1 MNNQEKSEVQLLKEF
16 QELQQAYE
24 SLKVSVEAN
33 LREHKRTEDALRQS
47 EEKYRLLI
55 ENSNDIIYT
64 LTLEGVFMFV
74 SSAWTSLIGH
84 PVAEI
89 LGKPFHLFVHPDDL
103 PRCWT
108 FLQQVIATGKQ
119 QHGVEYR
126 VLCTDGTWNWHT
138 SSIAPIRDEA
148 GRIIGVEGVAKEI
161 TERKEAEDLLKRT
174 HQNYETFFHTIDD
187 FLFVLDDKGNIIY
200 TNNTVSKRLGY
211 TPEELVGIS
220 VLMMHPPERREE
232 AARTV
237 GEMLDGITESCPIPL
252 ITKSGI
258 QIPVETRIFH
268 GIWNDN
274 PAIFGISKDI
284 SKIKLSEEKF
294 AKVFY
299 LNPSTCGLSDLDTG
313 EYIEVNDQF
322 YSLLGFEKNEVIGK
336 TAQELG
342 ILTAESAKSILQ
354 NANSDG
360 KLINVE
366 ADLKAKNGD
375 IKHVLMSAENIYVQD
390 KKYRYTVVHDIT
402 ERKQVE
408 AELSFNKTN
417 LELALEASQMGSWIF
432 HIAKNK
438 RIFDN
443 QTCSLLGLDRTSFK
457 GTSEEFFEAIHPDD
471 RQLVRAALKKNL
483 EQKALYIAEYR
494 VVWSDGSIHYISAR
508 GKLLCDEKGNP
519 QMITGINWDITDRKK
534 AEQELIIAKERAEKS
549 DRLKST
555 FIANMSHEIRT
566 PMNGILGFAEI
577 LKEPDLTGEEQQQ
590 YINIIEKSG
599 MRMLNIINDIIDI
612 SKIEAGLMK
621 INLKESNID
630 EQIEYLCTFFKPE
643 VEAKGMK
650 LFFNKTV
657 PESKTVIIT
666 DREKLYAIFTNLIKN
681 TIKYSKE
688 GTIEIGYSKKNETL
702 DFYVKDTGIG
712 IPKEKQEAIF
722 ERFIQVN
729 SGDEITAQGAGLGL
743 SITKAYVEIL
753 GGTIGV
759 ESEEGVGS
767 TFFFSLPC
775 NPEAENKAIGQ
786 QQPAPLDTNDHI
798 QKLKLLVVEDD
809 EVSRKLIDS
818 VVKLFGK
825 EILHAKTGVEAVD
838 ACRKNADIDLVLMD
852 IRMPEMD
859 GYEATREIR
868 KFNERVAIIAQ
879 TAYGLSGEREKAME
893 AGCND
898 YIAKP
903 LKKEYLVELMRKI
916 FKHSY

>member
-1 MNNQEKSEVQLLKEF
+1 MNNQEKSKEQLLKEF
-16 QELQQAYE
+16 QELQQAYD

-33 LREHKRTEDALRQS
+33 LLEHKQTEDALRQS

-74 SSAWTSLIGH
+74 SSAWMTLIGH
-84 PVAEI
+84 SEKEV
-89 LGKPFHLFVHPDDL
+89 LGKSFHQFVHPDDL
-103 PRCWT
+103 PRCWA
-108 FLQQVIATGKQ
+108 FLQKVIATGERQ
-119 QHGVEYR
+119 QGIGYR
-126 VLCTDGTWNWHT
+126 VRHTDGTWSWHT
-138 SSIAPIRDEA
+138 SNIGPIRDEA
-148 GRIIGVEGVAKEI
+148 GTVIGVEGI
-161 TERKEAEDLLKRT
+161 
-174 HQNYETFFHTIDD
+174 
-187 FLFVLDDKGNIIY
+187 
-200 TNNTVSKRLGY
+200 
-211 TPEELVGIS
+211 
-220 VLMMHPPERREE
+220 
-232 AARTV
+232 AR
-237 GEMLDGITESCPIPL
+237 
-252 ITKSGI
+252 
-258 QIPVETRIFH
+258 
-268 GIWNDN
+268 
-274 PAIFGISKDI
+274 
-284 SKIKLSEEKF
+284 
-294 AKVFY
+294 
-299 LNPSTCGLSDLDTG
+299 
-313 EYIEVNDQF
+313 
-322 YSLLGFEKNEVIGK
+322 
-336 TAQELG
+336 
-342 ILTAESAKSILQ
+342 
-354 NANSDG
+354 
-360 KLINVE
+360 
-366 ADLKAKNGD
+366 
-375 IKHVLMSAENIYVQD
+375 
-390 KKYRYTVVHDIT
+390 DIT
-402 ERKQVE
+402 VHKQVE

-417 LELALEASQMGSWIF
+417 LELALQASQMGSWIF
-432 HIAKNK
+432 RIAENK

-443 QTCSLLGLDRTSFK
+443 QTCSLLGIDRTTFR
-457 GTSEEFFEAIHPDD
+457 GTTEEFFAAIHPDD
-471 RQLVRAALKKNL
+471 RQQVREALKKTIELNVS
-483 EQKALYIAEYR
+483 YVAEYR
-494 VVWSDGSIHYISAR
+494 VVWSDGSIHCISAR

-519 QMITGINWDITDRKK
+519 QMITGINWDITERKK

-555 FIANMSHEIRT
+555 FLANMSHEIRT

-630 EQIEYLCTFFKPE
+630 EQIEYMCTFFKPE

-657 PESKTVIIT
+657 TANKTVIIT

-681 TIKYSKE
+681 AIKYSKG

-702 DFYVKDTGIG
+702 EFYVKDTGIG
-712 IPKEKQEAIF
+712 IPKEKLEAVF

-729 SGDEITAQGAGLGL
+729 SGDEMTSHGAGLGL
-743 SITKAYVEIL
+743 SITKAYVEML
-753 GGTIGV
+753 GGKIAV
-759 ESEEGVGS
+759 ESEEGIGS
-767 TFFFSLPC
+767 TFYFSLPC
-775 NPEAENKAIGQ
+775 KPEPANKSLAQ
-786 QQPAPLDTNDHI
+786 QQPAPLDTNNHI

-825 EILHAKTGVEAVD
+825 EILHAKTGTEAVD
-838 ACRKNADIDLVLMD
+838 VCRKNADIDLVLMD

-879 TAYGLSGEREKAME
+879 TAYGLSGDREKAME

>member
-1 MNNQEKSEVQLLKEF
+1 MNNQEKSKEQLLKEF
-16 QELQQAYE
+16 QELQQAYD

-33 LREHKRTEDALRQS
+33 LHEHKRTEDALRQS

-84 PVAEI
+84 PAAEI
-89 LGKPFHLFVHPDDL
+89 LGKPFHQFVHPDDL
-103 PRCWT
+103 SRCWA
-108 FLQQVIATGKQ
+108 FLQQVITTGERQ
-119 QHGVEYR
+119 QGIEYR
-126 VLCTDGTWNWHT
+126 VRRIDGTWSWHT
-138 SSIAPIRDEA
+138 SNIVAIRDEA
-148 GRIIGVEGVAKEI
+148 GRVIGVEGIARDI
-161 TERKEAEDLLKRT
+161 TERRKAQDLLEQTR
-174 HQNYETFFHTIDD
+174 HNYNTFFHTIDE
-187 FLFVLDDKGNIIY
+187 FLFVLDEKGNIIY
-200 TNNTVSKRLGY
+200 TNNTALKRLGY
-211 TPEELVGIS
+211 TLEELVGVS
-220 VLMMHPPERREE
+220 VLMVHPPERREE

-237 GEMLDGITESCPIPL
+237 GEMLDGITEFCPIPL
-252 ITKSGI
+252 MTKSGI

-268 GIWNDN
+268 GNWNDN

-284 SKIKLSEEKF
+284 SKVRLSEEKF
-294 AKVFY
+294 SKVFY
-299 LNPSTCGLSDLDTG
+299 LNPSACGLSDLDTG

-360 KLINVE
+360 KLINAE

-375 IKHVLMSAENIYVQD
+375 IRHVLLSAENLYVQD

-408 AELSFNKTN
+408 AELSFSKTN
-417 LELALEASQMGSWIF
+417 LELALQASQMGSWIF
-432 HIAKNK
+432 RIAENK

-443 QTCSLLGLDRTSFK
+443 QTCSLLGIDRATFR
-457 GTSEEFFEAIHPDD
+457 GTTEEFFAAIHPDD
-471 RQLVRAALKKNL
+471 RQQVREALKKTIELNVSY
-483 EQKALYIAEYR
+483 AAEYR

-508 GKLLCDEKGNP
+508 GKLLCDEKGNN
-519 QMITGINWDITDRKK
+519 QMITGINWDITERKK

-555 FIANMSHEIRT
+555 FLANMSHEIRT

-577 LKEPDLTGEEQQQ
+577 LKEPDLTGEEQRQ
-590 YINIIEKSG
+590 YLNIIEKSG
-599 MRMLNIINDIIDI
+599 VRMLNIINDIIDI

-630 EQIEYLCTFFKPE
+630 EQIEYMCTFFKPE

-657 PESKTVIIT
+657 PGNKTVIIT

-681 TIKYSKE
+681 AIKYSKE

-702 DFYVKDTGIG
+702 EFYVKDTGIG
-712 IPKEKQEAIF
+712 IPKQKLEAVF

-729 SGDEITAQGAGLGL
+729 SDNETTSHGAGLGL
-743 SITKAYVEIL
+743 SITKAYVEML
-753 GGTIGV
+753 GGKIGV

-767 TFFFSLPC
+767 TFYFSLPC
-775 NPEAENKAIGQ
+775 KPEPSNNAFAQ
-786 QQPAPLDTNDHI
+786 QQPAPLDTNNHI

-825 EILHAKTGVEAVD
+825 EILHAKTGTEAVD
-838 ACRKNADIDLVLMD
+838 VCRKNADIDLVLMD

-879 TAYGLSGEREKAME
+879 TAYGLSGDREKAME

-903 LKKEYLVELMRKI
+903 LKKEYLMELMRKI